1 MDFFDQQKRARQRTA
16 LLGIYFLLAVLAVV
30 AALNLIVWL
39 VFSSAPL
46 SQWWRNPAAHWLTL
60 AVVAVIV
67 SGSLHKAWQLRANGQ
82 GLAGLLGAHAVPPRP
97 DSPEQRQLRAV
108 VEEIS
113 IAAGTPMPRLY
124 VLPDETTINAMV
136 AGLTPARAALVV
148 TAGALRAL
156 ERNELQG
163 MVAHEFSHIL
173 NGDMR
178 LNLRMMAVLAGLLA
192 VGKLGLYLCAIN
204 TRPHRHG
211 GLLLFGLPLVM
222 AGYAGLFCGRL
233 IRAAISRQR
242 EQLADASAVQF
253 TRQPA
258 GLAGALIKIRQG
270 QGSHLRS
277 RHAED
282 LNHMGFAATVP
293 LRLRH
298 WFATHPDI
306 GARLAALG
314 PDWPARA
321 RARSRAATTT
331 ASAAL
336 SSHVG
341 ALSNGGLGYAHTLLE
356 SLPTDLRQALATQ
369 EGAECVLYTLALG
382 PLKTPPALRDGHR
395 AALVAQVRALGTRLR
410 LPLLDLALATLR
422 PLPSSRRWLIIGQLR
437 AIAQRRPQQ
446 DLLCW
451 ALSALAEKGLA
462 PAGRALTLPVPHRL
476 GAVASELQVLFSALA
491 WAGGSSRGTVLGAFL
506 RATHGLLPPG
516 RQLLTPDRC
525 TAPRLDSAITRLN
538 RLSPILKAPVIDA
551 AADLVLA
558 DGQVQVAEAELMRA
572 LCALIE
578 CPMPP
583 LFPGAA
589 PGRTGTG

>member
-1 MDFFDQQKRARQRTA
+1 
-16 LLGIYFLLAVLAVV
+16 
-30 AALNLIVWL
+30 
-39 VFSSAPL
+39 
-46 SQWWRNPAAHWLTL
+46 
-60 AVVAVIV
+60 
-67 SGSLHKAWQLRANGQ
+67 
-82 GLAGLLGAHAVPPRP
+82 
-97 DSPEQRQLRAV
+97 
-108 VEEIS
+108 
-113 IAAGTPMPRLY
+113 
-124 VLPDETTINAMV
+124 
-136 AGLTPARAALVV
+136 
-148 TAGALRAL
+148 
-156 ERNELQG
+156 
-163 MVAHEFSHIL
+163 VAHEFSHIL

-178 LNLRMMAVLAGLLA
+178 LNMRMMAVLAGLLA

-211 GLLLFGLPLVM
+211 GLLLFGLPLVVV
-222 AGYAGLFCGRL
+222 GYAGLFCGRL

-270 QGSHLRS
+270 PGSHLRS

-293 LRLRH
+293 LGLQR
-298 WFATHPDI
+298 WFATHPEI

-321 RARSRAATTT
+321 RARARAATPSRT
-331 ASAAL
+331 AP
-336 SSHVG
+336 SSHIG
-341 ALSNGGLGYAHTLLE
+341 ALSNGGLGYAHTLLD
-356 SLPTDLRQALATQ
+356 SLPTRLRQALGTQ

-382 PLKTPPALRDGHR
+382 SLEAPPALRAGHR
-395 AALVAQVRALGTRLR
+395 AVLVAQVRAQGTRLR

-422 PLPSSRRWLIIGQLR
+422 SLPTSRRQLIIRQLR
-437 AIAQRRPQQ
+437 AITQRRPQQ

-451 ALSALAEKGLA
+451 ALSALAEKDLA
-462 PAGRALTLPVPHRL
+462 PPGPALTRPALHRL
-476 GAVASELQVLFSALA
+476 GAMAGELQVLFSALA
-491 WAGGSSRGTVLGAFL
+491 WAGESGRGTVLSAFL

-525 TAPRLDSAITRLN
+525 PAPRLDSAIRRLN

-578 CPMPP
+578 CPMPL
-583 LFPGAA
+583 LFPGTSPGTPGPVDVFLHA
-589 PGRTGTG
+589 PTGNRL